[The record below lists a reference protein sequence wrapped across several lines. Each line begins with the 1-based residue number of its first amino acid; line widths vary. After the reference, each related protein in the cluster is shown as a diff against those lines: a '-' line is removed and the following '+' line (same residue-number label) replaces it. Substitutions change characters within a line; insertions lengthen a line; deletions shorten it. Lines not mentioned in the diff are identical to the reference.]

1 MNACRA
7 PQCSVL
13 AVAGA
18 VVLAILAGCA
28 GPSGLA
34 TDADAPRGDKNAARQ
49 LYAGQPPVVHAT
61 EFPVASAA
69 EGLARGDDAWR
80 QGNLDLAVY
89 LYVQSLAFDSTSAEP
104 FLKIAAIHE
113 RLGNRPLAEKAF
125 ELALERDP
133 ANVGASE
140 RLGLLYIE
148 SHKDEEAERL
158 LNAAVRGDPARWRAH
173 NGLGILADRRGDF
186 VRAKQNYDEAQR
198 LQPENANVINNR
210 GYSRYLAG
218 DLAGAE
224 VDLRLA
230 ISLGAPAGVWT
241 NLARVQ
247 AAQSRYDEAL
257 QNLLRE
263 HDEAAAYN
271 HLGMAALEAGDLP
284 KAQNCFTEA
293 IRISPRYFAAAQEN
307 LAQVNERIEA
317 AGEHPTRVTTS
328 DAKVYVKG
336 SYVGQVERGREVAVM
351 FTQGPYSLVRY
362 QGEDGSDRTGWV
374 TSAILAEQRSLH

>member
-1 MNACRA
+1 MNAISDHA
-7 PQCSVL
+7 FKSV
-13 AVAGA
+13 ACAGA
-18 VVLAILAGCA
+18 LSLALLAGCA
-28 GPSGLA
+28 GPSELA
-34 TDADAPRGDKNAARQ
+34 TDTGAARGDRNAGRQ
-49 LYAGQPPVVHAT
+49 LYAGQPSVVHAT

-80 QGNLDLAVY
+80 QGKLDLAVY
-89 LYVQSLAFDSTSAEP
+89 LYVQALAFDATSAEP

-113 RLGNRPLAEKAF
+113 RLGHPALAEKAF

-133 ANVGASE
+133 GNAGANE

-148 SHKDEEAERL
+148 SRKDEEAERL
-158 LNAAVRGDPARWRAH
+158 LNAAVRSDAGRWRAH
-173 NGLGILADRRGDF
+173 NGLGILADRRADYAL
-186 VRAKQNYDEAQR
+186 AKKHYDEAQL
-198 LQPENANVINNR
+198 LQPDNAGVINNR

-224 VDLRLA
+224 ADLRLA
-230 ISLGAPAGVWT
+230 ISLGAPAGAWT

-247 AAQSRYDEAL
+247 AAQSRYAEAL
-257 QNLLRE
+257 ENLLRE

-271 HLGMAALEAGDLP
+271 HLGMAALEGGDLL
-284 KAQNCFTEA
+284 KAQGYFNEA

-307 LAQVNERIEA
+307 LTQVNERIEA
-317 AGEHPTRVTTS
+317 AGKHPTRVTTS

-351 FTQGPYSLVRY
+351 VTQGPYSLVRY
-362 QGEDGSDRTGWV
+362 QGEDGLDRTGWV

>member
-1 MNACRA
+1 MNASCA
-7 PQCSVL
+7 PHYRTL
-13 AVAGA
+13 AVAVA
-18 VVLAILAGCA
+18 VTLAVLAGCA
-28 GPSGLA
+28 GPSSLA
-34 TDADAPRGDKNAARQ
+34 NEVATPRGDKNAGRQ

-61 EFPVASAA
+61 EYPVGSAA

-89 LYVQSLAFDSTSAEP
+89 LYVQSLAFDSTSAQP

-113 RLGNRPLAEKAF
+113 RLGNRALAEKAF

-133 ANVGASE
+133 GNVGASE

-148 SHKDEEAERL
+148 SHKDQEAERL
-158 LNAAVRGDPARWRAH
+158 LNAAVNGDANRWRAY

-186 VRAKQNYDEAQR
+186 ARAKQDYDQAQR

-230 ISLGAPAGVWT
+230 ISLGAPAGAWT
-241 NLARVQ
+241 NLAHVQ
-247 AAQSRYDEAL
+247 AAQARYDEAL

-271 HLGMAALEAGDLP
+271 HLGMAALEAGDLL
-284 KAQNCFTEA
+284 KARDYFSEA

-317 AGEHPTRVTTS
+317 AGKHPTRVTTS

-336 SYVGQVERGREVAVM
+336 SYVGQVERGREVAVLY
-351 FTQGPYSLVRY
+351 TQGPYSLVRY
-362 QGEDGSDRTGWV
+362 QGTDGANRTGWV
-374 TSAILAEQRSLH
+374 TSAILAEQRLLH